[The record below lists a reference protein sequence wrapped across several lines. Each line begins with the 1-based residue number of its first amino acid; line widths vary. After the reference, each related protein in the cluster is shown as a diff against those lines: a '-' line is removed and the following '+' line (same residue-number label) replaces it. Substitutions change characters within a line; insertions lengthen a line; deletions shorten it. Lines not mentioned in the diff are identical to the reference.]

1 MQRFRQESVYKEDSP
16 NEHREAN
23 STLEHTNRVKPP
35 SHYRARV
42 PLSIRDSANFHLAH
56 RGRAIKLRGSRCVSE
71 FNPLAE

>member
-35 SHYRARV
+35 LHYRARV
-42 PLSIRDSANFHLAH
+42 PLPIRDSANFHLAH
-56 RGRAIKLRGSRCVSE
+56 RGAGHKIAGKPLRVGI
-71 FNPLAE
+71 